1 MTTWEFFFNAWNLF
15 SKNATLYAK
24 FTMLWSTLLQ
34 KIGKFLPF
42 KDLETAKLKL
52 QKALI
57 LPVHST
63 KENEEKAQFSIFLVK
78 PNTIDRFWQ
87 LKARFAYNWPAY
99 SYVICWDSNWYNFG
113 ISQAFDLIF
122 VFLQWTFSIL
132 LFIEAN
138 MKLEGGQ
145 FLKFP
150 GPSLLCA
157 ALQTKRAY
165 MNQPWKHL
173 SSISVA

>member
-1 MTTWEFFFNAWNLF
+1 
-15 SKNATLYAK
+15 
-24 FTMLWSTLLQ
+24 LLQ

-99 SYVICWDSNWYNFG
+99 SYVIC
-113 ISQAFDLIF
+113 
-122 VFLQWTFSIL
+122 
-132 LFIEAN
+132 
-138 MKLEGGQ
+138 
-145 FLKFP
+145 
-150 GPSLLCA
+150 
-157 ALQTKRAY
+157 
-165 MNQPWKHL
+165 
-173 SSISVA
+173 